1 MMNNPFQLLKYH
13 LKKVAYWTWL
23 RLEFYTAKE
32 FFLIF
37 QMGKVGSSS
46 LEFSLKNKANKLIY
60 KIHFLS
66 DEGIAMCEDSHRRR
80 IKNGI
85 YEVDYALLQMKFLH
99 QKIAESRTGKSKRKW
114 KVICIV
120 REPIIRTISAYF
132 QNAYRWIPDFETLAQ
147 KPEDVL
153 DMLIKDFQSK
163 DVLHKQV
170 QDWFDQEVKPVFGID
185 VLNEGFNRKTGYSIY
200 ERNWCKFLVLKL
212 EKMNENIDTI
222 RNFTGAYD
230 LELAN
235 FNESDNKYYA
245 DVYKNF
251 KNQIALPE
259 NFVNEMYNSRY
270 SSTFYSN
277 EEIKRFVEKW
287 TSEKQVVHH

>member
-66 DEGIAMCEDSHRRR
+66 NEGIAMCEDSHQRR

-212 EKMNENIDTI
+212 EKMNDNIDTI